1 MEKKTLDFQRVSFW
15 VLPPK
20 FSLPSSTE
28 DPQLSTRGRLGK
40 TWEKRMRDLEDIE
53 LNKQDTEEG
62 KSG

>member
-28 DPQLSTRGRLGK
+28 DPKLSTRGQLGK
-40 TWEKRMRDLEDIE
+40 TWEKRM
-53 LNKQDTEEG
+53 
-62 KSG
+62 